1 MNPGPAQILT
11 CPHCGAKKEVL
22 SLLSGNTFGQQV
34 WSDNKSIAP
43 MLPKV
48 SFVQKCPSCGG
59 FYMMSRQN
67 AEYSE
72 GYSFEQGKLSYLDT
86 KQAWNSLKETP
97 DLSEGERLTLL
108 FMLIWAYNDEF
119 TREKAKPIIQK
130 EQDFF
135 HYIIDLII
143 EFEQL
148 DVLLKAELLREAG
161 RFEDSMNLLNGYSPD
176 DEFHEKFFERLIER
190 CQESEM
196 RPFLVSDLFPTY
208 STIFVRE

>member
-67 AEYSE
+67 AEYGE
-72 GYSFEQGKLSYLDT
+72 GYSFEQGELSYLET

-176 DEFHEKFFERLIER
+176 DEFHKKFSERLIER

>member
-59 FYMMSRQN
+59 FYLMSRQTP
-67 AEYSE
+67 EY
-72 GYSFEQGKLSYLDT
+72 GDDYSFELGELSYFET
-86 KQAWNSLKETP
+86 KEAWNSLKETL
-97 DLSEGERLTLL
+97 DLSEGERLTIL
-108 FMLIWAYNDEF
+108 FMLVWAYNDEF
-119 TREKAKPIIQK
+119 TRESAKPIIQE

-135 HYIIDLII
+135 HGIIDLLL
-143 EFEQL
+143 ESQQL
-148 DVLLKAELLREAG
+148 DILLNAELLREAG
-161 RFEDSMNLLNGYSPD
+161 RFEESRNLLNGYTPD
-176 DEFHEKFFERLIER
+176 DEFRKKLTEKLIER
-190 CQESEM
+190 IQALDTQ
-196 RPFLVSDLFPTY
+196 PFLISDLFPMY
-208 STIFVRE
+208 SIINVR